1 MLKNLSC
8 NEVAKILSNNKP
20 TTKAYKD
27 AHAYLKS
34 RVKVSKRL
42 RWARLLKAVDGGD
55 AQRLAYR
62 AAETAEERRKI
73 ASTFTKPK
81 ASAKPKTTAKAV
93 ATKSPSSMDAI
104 AKQMEKLS
112 DAQLAAFFEVI
123 VKSRTKK

>member
-8 NEVAKILSNNKP
+8 NEVAKILQSNKP

-27 AHAYLKS
+27 AYAYLKD

-55 AQRLAYR
+55 EKRIAYR
-62 AAETAEERRKI
+62 AAETAEERKQL
-73 ASTFTKPK
+73 ATEFEKPK

-93 ATKSPSSMDAI
+93 AKKSPSSMDAI

-112 DAQLAAFFEVI
+112 DAQLAAFFEII
-123 VKSRTKK
+123 VKSRAKK